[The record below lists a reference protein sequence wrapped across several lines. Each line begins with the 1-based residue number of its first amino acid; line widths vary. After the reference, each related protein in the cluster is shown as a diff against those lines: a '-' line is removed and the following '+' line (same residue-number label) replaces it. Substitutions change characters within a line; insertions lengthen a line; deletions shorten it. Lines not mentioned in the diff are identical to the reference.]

1 MTTIRRF
8 LFRFATIGPA
18 AALLAGLGACNPDY
32 SPNTYSGAAVQQA
45 NKVERGIV
53 VGVRQIDVSA
63 QPTAGVATGAAA
75 GGIAG
80 SQAPG
85 GGVGAALGAV
95 GGSLIGGIVGTAAEH
110 NAADTTAYE
119 YVVRETK
126 GDLVSV
132 TQQDT
137 LPLQIGTHVLVIAG
151 AQARIV
157 RDYTVNVETPPTVPP
172 AKDASPESAATIT
185 LPPPVSLA
193 VPAPPLVAPSTP

>member
-1 MTTIRRF
+1 MTTQRWF

-18 AALLAGLGACNPDY
+18 VALLAVLGACTPDY
-32 SPNTYSGAAVQQA
+32 SPDTYSATAVQQA

-53 VGVRQIDVSA
+53 VGVRKIDVSSQA
-63 QPTAGVATGAAA
+63 AVGAVTGAAA

-95 GGSLIGGIVGTAAEH
+95 GGSLIGGIVGATAEH
-110 NAADTTAYE
+110 TAADTTAYE

-137 LPLQIGTHVLVIAG
+137 APLQIGTHVLVIAG
-151 AQARIV
+151 KQARIV

-172 AKDASPESAATIT
+172 AKDASPTNAATIT

-193 VPAPPLVAPSTP
+193 VPAPPLAATPEP